1 MLILALLIEMWL
13 SQVSLKAASNLHN
26 NLFSKVVRA
35 PMRFFDETPSGQ
47 ILNRFSRD
55 MDIGEK

>member
-1 MLILALLIEMWL
+1 MLHHTLFE
-13 SQVSLKAASNLHN
+13 QVSLKAASNLHN

-55 MDIGEK
+55 MDIGEN